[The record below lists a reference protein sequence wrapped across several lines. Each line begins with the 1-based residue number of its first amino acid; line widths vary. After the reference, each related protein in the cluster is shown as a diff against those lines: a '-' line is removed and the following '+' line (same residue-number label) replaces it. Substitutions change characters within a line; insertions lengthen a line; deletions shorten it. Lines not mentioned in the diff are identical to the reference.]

1 MIEDIL
7 MSLVSMV
14 VVGVI
19 MFYTFDMFN
28 GDDDDYA

>member
-1 MIEDIL
+1 MIEDVL

-19 MFYTFDMFN
+19 MFYTFDVFN
-28 GDDDDYA
+28 SDDDDLI